1 MATAT
6 VCPVAWI
13 QVGAQADASARA
25 LKIVAGTNV
34 TLTTSES
41 GGVATTT
48 IAATGGGGGTPA
60 SSVVAETS
68 YGQSSVVGTSTDYAR
83 ADHSHGSPA
92 LGTSASTACAGNDAR
107 LADSRAPTGA
117 ASGDLAGTYPS
128 PTVTQARGLRETS
141 GPTTLTA
148 GTIADGEILIRSGS
162 TLVSVT
168 APAAADRQG
177 RVLGYSGTTLAWV
190 AMPLIGILGRG
201 EIVIEGRGIIN
212 VPNCIT
218 VEVL

>member
-1 MATAT
+1 MPTAT

-34 TLTTSES
+34 TLTTTTT
-41 GGVATTT
+41 GGTATTT
-48 IAATGGGGGTPA
+48 IAATGGGGTPA
-60 SSVVAETS
+60 TTVVSATS
-68 YGQSSVVGTSTDYAR
+68 YGQSSVVGTGTDYAR
-83 ADHSHGSPA
+83 ADHSHGSPS
-92 LGTSASTACAGNDAR
+92 LGTSASTACAGNDSR
-107 LADSRAPTGA
+107 LSDSRAPTGA

-190 AMPLIGILGRG
+190 AMPLIGVLGAG
-201 EIVIEGRGIIN
+201 DIVIEGRGIVD
-212 VPNCIT
+212 VPNCVF
-218 VEVL
+218 VEKL